1 MFQIL
6 VGLTEKVTPRFYS
19 IAKRPYHHYNNTMV
33 QNETFFESH
42 DGTRLFLHRWT
53 PSGSP
58 KAVLHIVHG
67 MAEHSLRYKRLA
79 EKFALEGIE
88 VWAADQ
94 RGHGKTADLNVNKP
108 DRGGLL
114 GHCGDGGSF
123 ELVTKDIHAIN
134 TEIKKTVT
142 VPLFLLGHS
151 WGSFIVQDYI
161 EEYSGNLLINGCIL
175 SGTKGPGD
183 EVILRAGIPFL
194 TFLAAVRGQRS
205 GSRIAKALADGP
217 YNKPFKPNRTSFDW
231 LSRDENEVD
240 KYVVDPMCST
250 LCSTGFYRELV
261 KLLYH
266 IHRSEEMAKIN
277 RNLPVYI
284 FSGSADPVG
293 DMGAGPTALVNAYRA
308 LGIADLE
315 FVLYPGARHETLNET
330 NRDEVMDSLFSW
342 LKKHC
347 E

>member
-1 MFQIL
+1 MF
-6 VGLTEKVTPRFYS
+6 
-19 IAKRPYHHYNNTMV
+19 

-42 DGTRLFLHRWT
+42 DGARLFMHRWT
-53 PSGSP
+53 PSAPP

-79 EKFALEGIE
+79 EKLNAEGIE

-108 DRGGLL
+108 DKGGLL
-114 GHCGDGGSF
+114 GHCGDGCSF
-123 ELVTKDIHAIN
+123 ELVTKDIHSIN
-134 TEIKKTVT
+134 TEIKKTVSAP
-142 VPLFLLGHS
+142 VFLLGHS
-151 WGSFIVQDYI
+151 WGSFLVQNYT
-161 EEYSGNLLINGCIL
+161 EKYSGNLLINGCIL

-183 EVILRAGIPFL
+183 DVALRAGIPFL
-194 TFLAAVRGQRS
+194 TFLSAVRGQRKGS
-205 GSRIAKALADGP
+205 GIARALADGP
-217 YNKPFKPNRTSFDW
+217 YNKPFKPNRTPFDW
-231 LSRDENEVD
+231 ISRDESEVD
-240 KYVVDPMCST
+240 KYYADPLCGM
-250 LCSTGFYRELV
+250 LCSTGFYRELA

-266 IHRSEEMAKIN
+266 IHRSEEMTKIS

-293 DMGAGPTALVNAYRA
+293 DMGASPTALVNAYRD
-308 LGIADLE
+308 LGIVDLE

-330 NRDEVMDSLFSW
+330 NRDEVTDNLLSW